1 MSMDNSYKIILASQ
15 SPRRAEI
22 LRMIGMSFK
31 VESSNIHEEINQ
43 KIKQNEIPINLSKA
57 KAEEISHKYPDK
69 IIIGADTVVVFNKKI
84 FGKPKDKNESK
95 KMLKALSGNCHEV
108 ITGVTIMNEKLGIV
122 KTFSETTKVFVQKI
136 PTKQI
141 EFYVNN
147 YNTLDKAGSYGIQE
161 WFSVWIKKINGCYYN
176 VMGLPASKLY
186 RHLVKIEKQI
196 I

>member
-1 MSMDNSYKIILASQ
+1 MDNSYKIILASQ

-22 LRMIGMSFK
+22 LRMIGVSFK

-43 KIKQNEIPINLSKA
+43 KTKQNKIPINLSKA
-57 KAEEISHKYPDK
+57 KAEKISHKYPDK

-108 ITGVTIMNEKLGIV
+108 ITGVTIMNKKLGVI

-176 VMGLPASKLY
+176 VMGLPVSKLH
-186 RHLVKIEKQI
+186 RHLVEIEKQI
-196 I
+196 K

>member
-1 MSMDNSYKIILASQ
+1 MANNYKIILASK
-15 SPRRAEI
+15 SPRRADI
-22 LRMIGMSFK
+22 LKMIGVNFK
-31 VESSNIHEEINQ
+31 VVPSKIKEEINQ
-43 KIKQNEIPINLSKA
+43 KIKQNEIPANLSKA
-57 KAEEISHKYPDK
+57 KAEKISHKYPDR

-95 KMLKALSGNCHEV
+95 KMLKVLSGNCHEV

-176 VMGLPASKLY
+176 VMGLPVSKLY
-186 RHLVKIEKQI
+186 RYLIETERLMK
-196 I
+196 

>member
-1 MSMDNSYKIILASQ
+1 MDNIYKIILASQ
-15 SPRRAEI
+15 SPRRADI
-22 LRMIGMSFK
+22 LRMIGVSFK
-31 VESSNIHEEINQ
+31 VKPSNIHEEINQ

-57 KAEEISHKYPDK
+57 KAEKISHKYPDK

-95 KMLKALSGNCHEV
+95 KMLKVLSGNCHEV

-176 VMGLPASKLY
+176 VMGLPVSKLY
-186 RHLVKIEKQI
+186 RYLIETERLMK
-196 I
+196 

>member
-1 MSMDNSYKIILASQ
+1 MDNSYKIILASQ

-22 LRMIGMSFK
+22 LRMIGVSFK
-31 VESSNIHEEINQ
+31 VESSNINEEINQ

-57 KAEEISHKYPDK
+57 KAEKISHKYPDK

-95 KMLKALSGNCHEV
+95 KMLKVLSGNCHEV

-176 VMGLPASKLY
+176 VMGLPVSKLY

>member
-1 MSMDNSYKIILASQ
+1 MDNSYKIILASQ

-57 KAEEISHKYPDK
+57 KAEKISHKYPDR

-95 KMLKALSGNCHEV
+95 KMLKALSGNCHKV
-108 ITGVTIMNEKLGIV
+108 ITGVTIMNKKLGIA

-176 VMGLPASKLY
+176 VMGLPVSKLY
-186 RHLVKIEKQI
+186 RYLIETERLMK
-196 I
+196 

>member
-1 MSMDNSYKIILASQ
+1 MDNSYKIILASQ

-22 LRMIGMSFK
+22 LRMIGVSFK
-31 VESSNIHEEINQ
+31 VESSNIYEEINQ

-57 KAEEISHKYPDK
+57 KAEKISHKYPDK
-69 IIIGADTVVVFNKKI
+69 IIIGADTVVIFNKKI

-108 ITGVTIMNEKLGIV
+108 ITGVTIMNEKLGVI
-122 KTFSETTKVFVQKI
+122 KTFSETTKVFVKKI

-176 VMGLPASKLY
+176 VMGLPVSKLY
-186 RHLVKIEKQI
+186 RHLVEIEKQI

>member
-1 MSMDNSYKIILASQ
+1 MDNSYKIILASQ

-22 LRMIGMSFK
+22 LRMIGVSFK
-31 VESSNIHEEINQ
+31 VEPSNINEEINQ

-57 KAEEISHKYPDK
+57 KAEKISHKYPDK

-108 ITGVTIMNEKLGIV
+108 ITGVTIMNEKLGFI

-147 YNTLDKAGSYGIQE
+147 YDTLDKAGSYGIQE

-176 VMGLPASKLY
+176 VMGLPVSKLY
-186 RHLVKIEKQI
+186 RHLVEIEEQI

>member
-1 MSMDNSYKIILASQ
+1 MDNSYKIILASQ

-22 LRMIGMSFK
+22 LRMIGVSFK
-31 VESSNIHEEINQ
+31 VEPSNINEEINQ

-57 KAEEISHKYPDK
+57 KAEKISHKYPDK

-108 ITGVTIMNEKLGIV
+108 ITGVTIMNEKFGVI

-176 VMGLPASKLY
+176 VMGLPVSKLY
-186 RHLVKIEKQI
+186 RYLIETERLMK
-196 I
+196 